1 MMKMPSGTSPTSD
14 KASRKQLQIIKNL
27 QNTENQIDITMEF
40 LTEIKKTNI
49 EELSRKEASS
59 LIDKL
64 KD

>member
-1 MMKMPSGTSPTSD
+1 M
-14 KASRKQLQIIKNL
+14 QIIKNL